1 MQRRHKRRVSSILRH
16 RLQLKELSQLSLE
29 SKLDHEPSKPSTH
42 ENELSKLRVSAV
54 DQQQPSLQWWQH
66 KKVAFMRRD

>member
-54 DQQQPSLQWWQH
+54 DQ
-66 KKVAFMRRD
+66 